1 MIIEQSFYILLKEV
15 SLMTGW
21 TLFLTMVGIA
31 FLTAQL
37 FRVID
42 VIERPAH
49 APHHTAAR
57 RQETLR
63 LSPEVLRA
71 AEALWNQWRSER
83 WMFWKS

>member
-1 MIIEQSFYILLKEV
+1 
-15 SLMTGW
+15 MTGW

-42 VIERPAH
+42 VIERPSR

-57 RQETLR
+57 RRGILR
-63 LSPEVLRA
+63 LSPAALKT

-83 WMFWKS
+83 WTFWKS